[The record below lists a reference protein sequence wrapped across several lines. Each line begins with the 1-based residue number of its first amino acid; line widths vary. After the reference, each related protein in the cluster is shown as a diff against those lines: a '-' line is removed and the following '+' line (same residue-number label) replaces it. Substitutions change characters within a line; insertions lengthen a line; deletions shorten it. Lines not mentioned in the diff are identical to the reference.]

1 MSKKDYMNI
10 HFMRIF
16 ACILVVIIHTTAT
29 PSSALT
35 LNSLPQLIF
44 LVVNQFAKA
53 AVPIFVFISGFL
65 LNKIYKDQKIDVLP
79 FWTKRLPKI
88 VAPYVLWSFLYYAIY
103 AYKGFYPLDLGFI
116 IKGLLY
122 GTFIYHLY
130 FMIIIIQFYL
140 LFPLFHRIATRLGEM
155 KFFLIA
161 ILIQLALLETI
172 FPYRDRFFT
181 SYIIYFALGMLISAK
196 SETGL
201 MRIKQPLWFLL
212 LWIFAGGASFTL
224 ALNLQ
229 NQWVPFTAF
238 IYAFFYVII
247 SAVSI
252 MALYWFFE
260 RFSNGTKRVHN
271 FVKQLSNATQFIYF
285 AHPLILMVMVVLMD
299 RLSIVSMSLR
309 ALIQFL
315 AVIVFLFPF
324 AMYFKSIGYKI
335 LGRPSSK

>member
-122 GTFIYHLY
+122 GTFIYHL
-130 FMIIIIQFYL
+130 
-140 LFPLFHRIATRLGEM
+140 
-155 KFFLIA
+155 
-161 ILIQLALLETI
+161 
-172 FPYRDRFFT
+172 
-181 SYIIYFALGMLISAK
+181 
-196 SETGL
+196 
-201 MRIKQPLWFLL
+201 
-212 LWIFAGGASFTL
+212 
-224 ALNLQ
+224 
-229 NQWVPFTAF
+229 
-238 IYAFFYVII
+238 
-247 SAVSI
+247 
-252 MALYWFFE
+252 
-260 RFSNGTKRVHN
+260 
-271 FVKQLSNATQFIYF
+271 
-285 AHPLILMVMVVLMD
+285 
-299 RLSIVSMSLR
+299 
-309 ALIQFL
+309 
-315 AVIVFLFPF
+315 
-324 AMYFKSIGYKI
+324 
-335 LGRPSSK
+335 